1 MREEIIYR
9 DLEKITVYCLLN
21 RKGIL
26 MAKESA
32 FQKGLIND
40 LKKRF
45 PGCMVLKNDPN
56 YIQGIPDLLVLYEG
70 RWAALEC
77 KKAHN
82 AEHQPNQDYY
92 VERMN
97 GMSFSRFVYP
107 ENKEDVLRELQQ
119 SFESG
124 RSTRISRRK

>member
-77 KKAHN
+77 KKAKQ
-82 AEHQPNQDYY
+82 ASHQPNQDYY

-97 GMSFSRFVYP
+97 EMSFSRFVYP
-107 ENKEDVLRELQQ
+107 ENKEIILDELQQ
-119 SFESG
+119 SLQSCRPARFS
-124 RSTRISRRK
+124 RSE

>member
-77 KKAHN
+77 KKAKQ
-82 AEHQPNQDYY
+82 ASHQPNQDYY

-97 GMSFSRFVYP
+97 EMSFSRFVYP
-107 ENKEDVLRELQQ
+107 ENKETILDELLQ
-119 SFESG
+119 SFHSCRCARFCRGE
-124 RSTRISRRK
+124 